1 MKDFLRL
8 SFGVFDT
15 LGSKYNFF
23 SFCFSKCL
31 TVLTWGLSKMN
42 KNHDEQNQSPEET
55 RLSSSKK
62 HNYSEKTQGG
72 ETDR

>member
-1 MKDFLRL
+1 
-8 SFGVFDT
+8 
-15 LGSKYNFF
+15 
-23 SFCFSKCL
+23 
-31 TVLTWGLSKMN
+31 MN